1 VTGNPEGPPAK
12 IVRLDSRRKGRPA
25 SAAADLPA
33 APSEPLPEAKA
44 AVAPVPVPVPV
55 QLSARASRD
64 RSVETVFSEGN
75 RYLRQGNFE
84 QAAQRYRRALQLG
97 GELAEAFNNLAVACH
112 RQRFL
117 AEARRAIE
125 RALQLAP
132 DNALYNHN
140 AGLIARDAEEPLKA
154 LAYFDEAL
162 KWAPRS
168 AAILQSRGQLLY
180 SLLRYHKALA
190 DLAAAMELDPALPGL
205 ACQLALA
212 ATGAGE
218 TARARE
224 LLTRLAHSEPAD
236 PEPLFNLGVIAAS
249 LGDHEAAREHL
260 ERALALEPDSPR
272 IALETASLLARQR
285 NVGDNR
291 VRALD
296 ILEDCLDRNAGR
308 ETSRGRELARLH
320 FLLASLHDDT
330 PEGYEL
336 AIRSYRAGLEWEPD
350 FEAAHNNL
358 GALHLERGEV
368 DEALDHFARALSVRP
383 TYPQACLNF
392 AKALFRHGTHLELER
407 HLATLL
413 RVAGDQAP
421 AALAEIARRLVD
433 LAEHDVYA
441 EVHERDHKIKNLLGL
456 TGNRLR
462 QARTAMGSSPET
474 VELDEAIGV
483 LRQAYD
489 SMRLYLRAI
498 QPQADGERVDL
509 NAVIERV
516 AERLEP
522 SRPEGC
528 RLVVE
533 PSPGL
538 PPIAG
543 NTERLEEAI
552 LNLAQNGFEAMQG
565 QGTLILSTAL
575 EREQGCA
582 SVSVEDDG
590 PGIPE
595 QLRAEVFRTGFTTK
609 PSGNGL
615 GLAIVR
621 RTVTDF
627 HGSLKLHSRPGSRTR
642 FTLTFP
648 LDPDPTARQG
658 GLALTAPM
666 LEDPGSLIVSE
677 LA

>member
-1 VTGNPEGPPAK
+1 MTGNEEGPSAK
-12 IVRLDSRRKGRPA
+12 IVRLDSRRKGRTA
-25 SAAADLPA
+25 GGPA
-33 APSEPLPEAKA
+33 APPTAPAEPLPEAKA
-44 AVAPVPVPVPV
+44 AVAPAPVPV
-55 QLSARASRD
+55 QLSARAGRD

-97 GELAEAFNNLAVACH
+97 GDLAEACNNLAVACH

-125 RALQLAP
+125 RALLLDP
-132 DNALYNHN
+132 GSALYNHN

-162 KWAPRS
+162 RLAPRS

-180 SLLRYHKALA
+180 SLQRYHKALA
-190 DLAAAMELDPALPGL
+190 DMAAALELDPALPGL

-218 TARARE
+218 TVRARE
-224 LLTRLAHSEPAD
+224 LLAKLASSEPAD

-249 LGDHEAAREHL
+249 LGDHEAALGHL

-291 VRALD
+291 ARAIAL
-296 ILEDCLDRNAGR
+296 LEDCLDRNADR
-308 ETSRGRELARLH
+308 ETSRGHELARLH

-336 AIRSYRAGLEWEPD
+336 AIRNYRAGLEWEPD
-350 FEAAHNNL
+350 FEVAHNNL

-368 DEALDHFARALSVRP
+368 DEALEHFARALSVRP

-392 AKALFRHGTHLELER
+392 AKALFRHGTQVELER

-413 RVAGDQAP
+413 RVAGSEAP

-462 QARTAMGSSPET
+462 HARTAMGATPEA

-489 SMRLYLRAI
+489 SMRLYLRAS
-498 QPQADGERVDL
+498 QPQADAERVDL

-528 RLVVE
+528 RIVVE
-533 PSPGL
+533 PVPAL

-543 NTERLEEAI
+543 NAERLEEAV
-552 LNLAQNGFEAMQG
+552 LNLAQNGLEAMQG
-565 QGTLILSTAL
+565 RGTLVLSTGL
-575 EREQGCA
+575 EREQGFA
-582 SVSVEDDG
+582 AVSVEDDG
-590 PGIPE
+590 PGIPDS
-595 QLRAEVFRTGFTTK
+595 LRAEVLRAGFTTK

-627 HGSLKLHSRPGSRTR
+627 HGSLEFHSRPGVRTR
-642 FTLTFP
+642 FTMKFP
-648 LDPDPTARQG
+648 LDLDPAVRQG
-658 GLALTAPM
+658 GLALAAPM
-666 LEDPGSLIVSE
+666 PEDPGSLIVSE